1 MDNMHAGCVIMVILL
16 LSQAGRAGGR
26 GGQSCRLVR
35 TPHKLSEECFPDKEC
50 GRKCGVV
57 QEMVCSVTQK
67 KKCGLVRERK
77 CKTLQQKE
85 CNTFQERSCQT
96 VNDREC
102 NTGECN
108 TILERICLTGESN
121 RNYCQ
126 AYFSF
131 QSMYC
136 IVCED

>member
-1 MDNMHAGCVIMVILL
+1 VDNMYAGCVIMVILL

-35 TPHKLSEECFPDKEC
+35 TPHKLSQECFPDKEC

-67 KKCGLVRERK
+67 KKCGVVRERK

-85 CNTFQERSCQT
+85 CNTVQERSCQT

-102 NTGECN
+102 QTGED
-108 TILERICLTGESN
+108 CLTDESN
-121 RNYCQ
+121 NNYCH
-126 AYFSF
+126 AYVSF
-131 QSMYC
+131 KSMYC
-136 IVCED
+136 IVIDGY